1 METMQRITKLGEKV
15 LSGENLTFD
24 EAFSLTDL
32 PDNYVPLLLGVANLV
47 REKFTGNKV
56 DTCEIINARSGNCSE
71 DCIFCAQS
79 AHHRTTCP
87 TYPLLQQ
94 DEILSAAKEAEGN
107 GASRFCIVTAGCG
120 SKHDTDFPDIL
131 KAIEKIGRE
140 TTIDRCCSL
149 GILEPEHVEALKK
162 AGITRY
168 HHNLEG
174 SRSFFPQICTTHTYD
189 ERVATVRLVKAA
201 GLQTCVG
208 GLFGLGETWR
218 QRIELAF
225 ELKELDVDS
234 VPMNI
239 LNPVPGTPLANK
251 PVMRPWDILKLFAI
265 YRLILPTKIL
275 RFAGGRERA
284 LGELLPLGF
293 VAGINGM
300 LIGNYLTTEGQKP
313 AETMH
318 TVRQLGLEPS
328 VSQASQERSAATAT
342 V

>member
-1 METMQRITKLGEKV
+1 MKTMQRIEELGEKV
-15 LSGENLTFD
+15 LQGKALSFD
-24 EAFSLTDL
+24 EAFELTSL
-32 PDNYVPLLLGVANLV
+32 PDSHVPLLLGLANLV
-47 REKFTGNKV
+47 REKFTGNQV
-56 DTCEIINARSGNCSE
+56 DTCEIINARSGGCSE
-71 DCIFCAQS
+71 NCVFCAQS
-79 AHHRTTCP
+79 AHHQTNAPR
-87 TYPLLQQ
+87 YALLAQE
-94 DEILSAAKEAEGN
+94 EIVTAAKEAEAN

-120 SKHDTDFPDIL
+120 SKNDRDFPSIL
-131 KAIEKIGRE
+131 KAIETIGQE
-140 TTIDRCCSL
+140 TSIDRCCSL

-174 SRSFFPQICTTHTYD
+174 SRSFFPNICTTHTYD
-189 ERVATVRLVKAA
+189 ERVAIVRNVKAT

-234 VPMNI
+234 IPMNI
-239 LNPVPGTPLANK
+239 LNPVAGTPLANT
-251 PVMRPWDILKLFAI
+251 PVMKPWDILKLFAI

-313 AETMH
+313 AATLH

-328 VSQASQERSAATAT
+328 VSEAVREKAAAQ
-342 V
+342 